1 MLLINLNIYNN
12 NNNFDFESLKNH
24 FIYSQNFRKKFPFVE
39 FMYIV
44 TK

>member
-1 MLLINLNIYNN
+1 MLLINLNTYNN
-12 NNNFDFESLKNH
+12 NNFESLKNH